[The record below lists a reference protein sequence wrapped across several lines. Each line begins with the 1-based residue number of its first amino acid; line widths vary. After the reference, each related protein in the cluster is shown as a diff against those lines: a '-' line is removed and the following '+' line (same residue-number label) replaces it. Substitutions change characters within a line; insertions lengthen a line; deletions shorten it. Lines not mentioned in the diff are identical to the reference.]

1 MIGLKAKYPKLIN
14 ELIAKYFVKLIG
26 EQMKP
31 IMKNIMRAALQL
43 GSMNWKAYSH
53 LILYA
58 DKAGWVLDWE
68 RQEMRKLCGKL
79 DVPVVNSIWK
89 YAAKPQSVFFFDQF
103 FLQNDDWL
111 KLLPNRIGFAYFHG
125 RPNTGFETFDHIY
138 QQLKRHH
145 NDISRIQVTHSEMR
159 NSVLSTGIDPAKVFQ
174 IPIGINL
181 NFFPFRTLEMK
192 QQARLEFG
200 IPQSAFV
207 IGSIQKDGI
216 GWGDGMEPK
225 LEKGPDILIATASR
239 LKKDIPELLV
249 LIVGPARGYVKAGLE
264 QAGVRYIHIPQQ
276 PYPQVGKI
284 FSALD
289 MYLISSRQEGGP
301 KAVLESMASGV
312 PLVTTR
318 VGHAMDIV
326 KNGLNGWIT
335 DVGDVEAL
343 VAHSLEVYNSSLE
356 GIQPILENARKI
368 AEENSYEKQ
377 TSLWAD
383 FMKGFVD
390 PK

>member
-1 MIGLKAKYPKLIN
+1 
-14 ELIAKYFVKLIG
+14 
-26 EQMKP
+26 MKSFT
-31 IMKNIMRAALQL
+31 KNIMRSALQL
-43 GSMNWKAYSH
+43 ASMNWKAYSH

-58 DKAGWVLDWE
+58 DNAGWVLDWE
-68 RQEMRKLCGKL
+68 RQEMLKLCNGL
-79 DVPVVNSIWK
+79 NIPVVKPIWK
-89 YAAKPQSVFFFDQF
+89 YAATPQSVFFFDQF

-111 KLLPNRIGFAYFHG
+111 ELLPNRIGFAYFHG
-125 RPNTGFETFDHIY
+125 IPHTGFEMFDHIY
-138 QQLKRHH
+138 QQLEKYHT
-145 NDISRIQVTHSEMR
+145 DISRIQVTHSEMR
-159 NSVLSTGIDPAKVFQ
+159 NLILSTGIDPQKVFQ

-181 NFFPFRTLEMK
+181 GFFPFRAQEMK
-192 QQARLEFG
+192 QKARQEFG

-225 LEKGPDILIATASR
+225 LEKGPDILVATASK

-249 LIVGPARGYVKAGLE
+249 LLVGPARGYVKAGLE

-276 PYPQVGKI
+276 PYPQIGKI

-301 KAVLESMASGV
+301 KAVLESMASGI

-326 KNGLNGWIT
+326 INGQNGWIT

-343 VAHSLEVYNSSLE
+343 TAHSLEIYNASSSD
-356 GIQPILENARKI
+356 IQPILENARKV

-390 PK
+390 TD

>member
-1 MIGLKAKYPKLIN
+1 
-14 ELIAKYFVKLIG
+14 
-26 EQMKP
+26 MKSFT
-31 IMKNIMRAALQL
+31 KNIMRSALQL
-43 GSMNWKAYSH
+43 ASMNWKAYSH

-58 DKAGWVLDWE
+58 DNAGWVLDWE
-68 RQEMRKLCGKL
+68 RREMLKLCKEL
-79 DVPVVNSIWK
+79 NIPVVKPIWK
-89 YAAKPQSVFFFDQF
+89 YAATPQSVFFFDQF

-111 KLLPNRIGFAYFHG
+111 ELLPNRIGFAYFHG
-125 RPNTGFETFDHIY
+125 IPHTGFGMFDHIY
-138 QQLKRHH
+138 QQLKKHH
-145 NDISRIQVTHSEMR
+145 TDISRIQVTHSEMR
-159 NSVLSTGIDPAKVFQ
+159 NLILSTGIDPKKVFQ

-181 NFFPFRTLEMK
+181 GFFPFRTEEMK
-192 QQARLEFG
+192 QKARQEFG

-207 IGSIQKDGI
+207 IGSIQKDGV

-225 LEKGPDILIATASR
+225 LEKGPDILVATVSK

-249 LIVGPARGYVKAGLE
+249 LLVGPARGYVKAGLE

-276 PYPQVGKI
+276 PYPQIGKI

-289 MYLISSRQEGGP
+289 MYLVSSRQEGGP
-301 KAVLESMASGV
+301 KAVLESMASGI

-326 KNGLNGWIT
+326 INGQNGWIT

-343 VAHSLEVYNSSLE
+343 AAHSLEIYNASSSD
-356 GIQPILENARKI
+356 IQPILENARKI
-368 AEENSYEKQ
+368 AEKNSYEKQ
-377 TSLWAD
+377 ISLWAD

-390 PK
+390 TD